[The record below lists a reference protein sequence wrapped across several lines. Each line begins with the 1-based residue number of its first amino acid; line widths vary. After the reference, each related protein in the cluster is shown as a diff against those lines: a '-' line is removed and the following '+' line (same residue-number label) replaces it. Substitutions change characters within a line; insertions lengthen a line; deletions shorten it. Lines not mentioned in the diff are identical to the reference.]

1 MEKTNEL
8 GIWMDHGGA
17 YLMEFTT
24 KPFEIQ
30 TIVRE
35 FSIEDK
41 KKNPF
46 KITRSANANRH
57 KYYNQIAKAILK
69 YDEIILFGPSDT
81 KFDFFNI
88 LSEDERFF
96 KLKIQII
103 ETDKMD
109 VNDQHQFINDYFI

>member
-1 MEKTNEL
+1 MKKETQI
-8 GIWMDHGGA
+8 GVWMDQAGA

-30 TIVRE
+30 TVVRE

-41 KKNPF
+41 KKYPF
-46 KITRSANANRH
+46 KTTKTAHQNRH
-57 KYYNQIAKAILK
+57 IYYNQIAKAILK

-81 KFDFFNI
+81 KFDFFKF